1 MQIPDEYKNTVF
13 EPIAKKLETK
23 DSLFSTDINPLAENP
38 EFRQDLFYLL
48 THYHREDLFPQKY
61 YSFESAAES
70 NMVNWLQHPNELDT
84 IPSEIAL
91 AGKET
96 ITEGDSSFIYYVF
109 KFKTSPPHWAAK
121 DGWMFGCVGPFCSQD
136 SPYTWAKA
144 TFSRFSSVDTSS
156 SKKEALWNHKHV
168 YRDQDE

>member
-1 MQIPDEYKNTVF
+1 MRPFIISIILLSFFSCAQNSSKKILQIPDEYKNTVF

-91 AGKET
+91 AGKE
-96 ITEGDSSFIYYVF
+96 
-109 KFKTSPPHWAAK
+109 
-121 DGWMFGCVGPFCSQD
+121 
-136 SPYTWAKA
+136 
-144 TFSRFSSVDTSS
+144 
-156 SKKEALWNHKHV
+156 
-168 YRDQDE
+168 